1 MSMSRKPSSSSY
13 QRLSSSSGSSESQP
27 SINPGIDP
35 GIGRHRWFRL
45 LGLAFIA
52 YLLLLPVWWYCLG
65 VLTFLAGVSADLIY
79 HVLDS
84 AVSIAPDGR
93 IVNVSVAAVQSGL
106 QSDAH
111 RSALNI
117 STITYGL
124 PILAALILA
133 TGSKSIWSKARALLI
148 GIAAMAALT
157 IPAVLLWAKI
167 TSLEL
172 DQQVSGAAGRG
183 GPASYFYYVFHGYAF
198 SQPVVAVA
206 IWMAMM
212 MLGAFDQKGE
222 QAIPARQARP
232 AADAQKPRPKSPCP
246 CGSGRRYKNCCG
258 RRSRPEPLC

>member
-13 QRLSSSSGSSESQP
+13 QRLSSSSGSSESRL
-27 SINPGIDP
+27 SIDP

-79 HVLDS
+79 HVFDS
-84 AVSIAPDGR
+84 AVSITPDGR

-106 QSDAH
+106 QSEAH

-124 PILAALILA
+124 PMLAALILA
-133 TGSKSIWSKARALLI
+133 TGSRSIWSKARALVI
-148 GIAAMAALT
+148 GVATMAAVT

-222 QAIPARQARP
+222 QAIRARQARP
-232 AADAQKPRPKSPCP
+232 APDAQNPRLKSPCP

-258 RRSRPEPLC
+258 RRSRPEPTR

>member
-1 MSMSRKPSSSSY
+1 MSHKPSSSSY

-27 SINPGIDP
+27 SIDP

-65 VLTFLAGVSADLIY
+65 ALTFLAGVSADLIY
-79 HVLDS
+79 HVFDS
-84 AVSIAPDGR
+84 AVSIAPEGR
-93 IVNVSVAAVQSGL
+93 IVNVSVAAAQSGL
-106 QSDAH
+106 QSEAH

-124 PILAALILA
+124 PMLAALILA
-133 TGSKSIWSKARALLI
+133 TGSNSIWSKARALVI
-148 GIAAMAALT
+148 GIAIMAALT

-212 MLGAFDQKGE
+212 MLGAFKTREKQSVPDPTAKS
-222 QAIPARQARP
+222 ASA
-232 AADAQKPRPKSPCP
+232 AQKPRPKSPCP

-258 RRSRPEPLC
+258 RRSKPEPPQ